1 MPGLQ
6 RHIVRS
12 VRLPPM
18 EAVPVVRSG
27 EVMLVEQQIQRQEI
41 LASGEEE
48 EEEEQDRTLTEE
60 EVIDLVV

>member
-41 LASGEEE
+41 LASRE